1 MRYDLVLLNSDIRY
15 KPVDIRRLCHR
26 RSTVVVFGRRLLNL
40 AKLARRLGPICD
52 VFDVRPAIY
61 NGETFISG
69 VVLSY
74 GNCSPF
80 RSKLVYFGMSKLHE
94 QDWIRSVNAKTVI
107 CVNFSCANLL
117 AQYHNADI
125 SEVNY
130 G

>member
-1 MRYDLVLLNSDIRY
+1 MRYDLVLLNSDLDY
-15 KPVDIRRLCHR
+15 KPRYIRKLCHR

-69 VVLSY
+69 IVLSY
-74 GNCSPF
+74 GSCSPF
-80 RSKLVYFGMSKLHE
+80 RSRLVYLGSGQLHE

-107 CVNFSCANLL
+107 CVNFPCATLM
-117 AQYHNADI
+117 AQYPNADI

>member
-1 MRYDLVLLNSDIRY
+1 MRYDLVILNADLEYEPRSIRS
-15 KPVDIRRLCHR
+15 LCHK
-26 RSTVVVFGRRLLNL
+26 RSTVVVFGRRMLHI
-40 AKLARRLGPICD
+40 AKLVRRLGPICD
-52 VFDVRPAIY
+52 VVDIRPAIY

-80 RSKLVYFGMSKLHE
+80 RSNLVYFGIGQLHE

-107 CVNFSCANLL
+107 CVNFPCAVLL
-117 AQYHNADI
+117 AQYRNADI